1 MIFIDLVN
9 KENKLYNKIFK
20 VLKNTNKKIIVNT
33 EKAGFK
39 SDNIKFK
46 NIKNKALLKKYINKS
61 DIIIVFDIIDCN
73 KYK

>member
-33 EKAGFK
+33 
-39 SDNIKFK
+39 
-46 NIKNKALLKKYINKS
+46 
-61 DIIIVFDIIDCN
+61 
-73 KYK
+73 